1 VTGADPPKAA
11 RAASDDASTVRQ
23 FTVEPNRTVLEDTA
37 PSVLYAG
44 SEMGARRCRSRRLR
58 HRCAVHTVDAFTVL
72 V

>member
-23 FTVEPNRTVLEDTA
+23 FTVEPNRVLEDTA

-44 SEMGARRCRSRRLR
+44 SEMGTSRCRSRRLR